1 MATTTHHHQSGA
13 RAAEDVAGSGNGHG
27 AAVAWR
33 FARAA
38 REGALAAAGDKMSI
52 RAVRF
57 KISAS
62 VDARDPRPVLP
73 LAHGDPSTFP
83 AFRTA
88 AEAEAAVA
96 AALRTGKLNCYPAGV
111 GLPDARRYVRSSLS
125 GSLSPCL
132 LCLFVLLGLL
142 TCCRQC

>member
-1 MATTTHHHQSGA
+1 MATLHRQNGGA
-13 RAAEDVAGSGNGHG
+13 RAAEDINGNGHAKAP
-27 AAVAWR
+27 AADWQ
-33 FARAA
+33 FARAVKDSP
-38 REGALAAAGDKMSI
+38 LAGAGDRMSI

-111 GLPDARRYVRSSLS
+111 GLPDARRYVCLACSSVAA
-125 GSLSPCL
+125 CII
-132 LCLFVLLGLL
+132 CLFVLLG
-142 TCCRQC
+142 C